1 MTISILPLEARVL
14 TNLICLI
21 AVIVSSYA
29 AIKIKVTKKQIL
41 MLHVGNV
48 VVAVFVSVLFLV
60 CLYPGPF

>member
-1 MTISILPLEARVL
+1 MTINILPLETRIL

-41 MLHVGNV
+41 ILHVGNV
-48 VVAVFVSVLFLV
+48 VIAAFISVIFLV
-60 CLYPGPF
+60 CLYSGFF